1 MSDRSIDKVAT
12 LVAETL
18 GLPTARVNAGTSIDN
33 LPEWDSEAHMD
44 ICLAFESRFGIA
56 LDMDAIGEMTSVQAL
71 ARLVDKAGA

>member
-1 MSDRSIDKVAT
+1 MSDRSIGKVAA

-18 GLPTARVNAGTSIDN
+18 GVPAARVTAGSSIDN

-44 ICLAFESRFGIA
+44 ICLAFEARFGIA

-71 ARLVDKAGA
+71 ARLVDEAGA